1 MGSEIAKE
9 SNVLP
14 TSTND
19 FEFALFNTDDDDITK
34 GTLHFHTSVVSRA
47 II

>member
-14 TSTND
+14 TSTDD
-19 FEFALFNTDDDDITK
+19 FEFQLFSNDGYDTTT